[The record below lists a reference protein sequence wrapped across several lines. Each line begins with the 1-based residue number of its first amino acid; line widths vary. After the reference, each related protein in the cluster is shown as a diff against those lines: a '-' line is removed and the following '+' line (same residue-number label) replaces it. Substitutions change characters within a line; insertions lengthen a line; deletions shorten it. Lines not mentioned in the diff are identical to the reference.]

1 MHAGAATYT
10 NMSTVR
16 EPAPAPVPEDL
27 SQIENQQH
35 HTPLTP
41 TLHELSQ
48 PFPRP
53 SVVPGARPEDRIS
66 LDAEQQEDLQCA
78 FGDPSLLLCESDDD
92 DDLGL
97 TSDDSVLCLQSLLV
111 LPPTHDTDMPATPTP
126 TFESSS
132 YFAVPISKP
141 RSRSYLQPLEQPYPR
156 PRNPEPPVQ
165 SRPGSTAL
173 SVSLFPISL
182 FARPLSTATTTDLD
196 SPLEEE
202 ESGES
207 DSAAD
212 GERVLARER
221 GEEGNGDDEESGE
234 TEEEKE
240 EEEGEEANASPS
252 KQIAVMRSKLGEIRN
267 RLSELTEYSESSGVV
282 LPSTSE
288 AEGGEE
294 EIDNA
299 LGRADGNDELKV
311 SSSAPA
317 IYSKNIPNLFSFL
330 ALTRPLDFRE
340 EPP

>member
-1 MHAGAATYT
+1 MHALAGAATYT

-16 EPAPAPVPEDL
+16 EPGPAPVPEDL
-27 SQIENQQH
+27 SQIENKQH

-53 SVVPGARPEDRIS
+53 SAVPDARPEDRIS
-66 LDAEQQEDLQCA
+66 LDAEQQEDLQYA
-78 FGDPSLLLCESDDD
+78 FGDPSLLLSESDDD

-141 RSRSYLQPLEQPYPR
+141 RSRSHLQPLEQPYPR

-173 SVSLFPISL
+173 SVSLFPINL
-182 FARPLSTATTTDLD
+182 FARPLSTATATDLD

-212 GERVLARER
+212 GERVLARE
-221 GEEGNGDDEESGE
+221 GVDEGKGDDEGSGE
-234 TEEEKE
+234 TEQQQQQ
-240 EEEGEEANASPS
+240 GDEAHASPS

-267 RLSELTEYSESSGVV
+267 RLSELTEYSESSAAV
-282 LPSTSE
+282 LPSTTE
-288 AEGGEE
+288 TEGGEE
-294 EIDNA
+294 KADNA
-299 LGRADGNDELKV
+299 LGRADSNDELKV
-311 SSSAPA
+311 TISSP
-317 IYSKNIPNLFSFL
+317 YLQLFIL
-330 ALTRPLDFRE
+330 RTYLTSLHF
-340 EPP
+340 

>member
-53 SVVPGARPEDRIS
+53 SVVPGARPEDRFS
-66 LDAEQQEDLQCA
+66 LDAEQQEDLLYA
-78 FGDPSLLLCESDDD
+78 FGDTPLLLSESDDD

-141 RSRSYLQPLEQPYPR
+141 HSRSHLQPLEQPYPR

-182 FARPLSTATTTDLD
+182 FARPLSTATATDLD

-212 GERVLARER
+212 GERVLAL
-221 GEEGNGDDEESGE
+221 EGVDGGKGDDEESGK
-234 TEEEKE
+234 TEEQQQQQ
-240 EEEGEEANASPS
+240 EGDEAHASPS

-282 LPSTSE
+282 LPSTTE
-288 AEGGEE
+288 TEGGEE
-294 EIDNA
+294 KIDNA

-311 SSSAPA
+311 TISSP
-317 IYSKNIPNLFSFL
+317 YLQLFIL
-330 ALTRPLDFRE
+330 RTYLTSPHF
-340 EPP
+340 